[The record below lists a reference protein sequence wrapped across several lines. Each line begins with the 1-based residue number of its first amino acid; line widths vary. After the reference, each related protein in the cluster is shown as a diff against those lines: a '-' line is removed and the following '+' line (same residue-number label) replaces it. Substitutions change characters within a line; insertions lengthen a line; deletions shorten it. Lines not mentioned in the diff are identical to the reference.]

1 MAKGSEHSADKG
13 RAGAKAEKRPAVSRG
28 AIGLIAVII
37 LISCLGN
44 LSQTA
49 LNAMLNSVSLDLGV
63 EPSLAQWATTIYMLM
78 LGVTVPVVPF
88 LMRRFSYRCI
98 VVACALM
105 LIFGA
110 LLAAVALNF
119 EVLMLGRILQAVSAG
134 ITVPMMMSVVMQ
146 SFPPERRGGVMGVA
160 GIAMGFSPNVGPTI
174 GGIFVDLAGWR
185 SFFVALLLCSLVL
198 LAFCALTPQTQ
209 KPKAGAIKFDA
220 LSFLLSTLG
229 LVGLL
234 LGFSNVSSFGVS
246 SVYVW
251 APALVGLV
259 VFALFLWRQTKVE
272 HPLINLSIMKSWK
285 YRVGFWSLNFLWA
298 SFLCVSLLT
307 PLFVQNIMGGSALD
321 SGIAMLAGAAVALVF
336 NPAAGFASDKF
347 GTFPVVLCGS
357 ILLVLGSVPM
367 VLADASMPFWLVALL
382 QGVRQAGVSSLISPM
397 NTWSMSDLPHS
408 LMTDGSSFGTVVRQ
422 AFASFSTAIVMGFIT
437 MIPVVAGS
445 VVLGY
450 QCAYAFSAAC
460 AVLVL
465 AINVVKVR

>member
-1 MAKGSEHSADKG
+1 MAKSNGSSAGEGCPGAGG
-13 RAGAKAEKRPAVSRG
+13 RQGASRG
-28 AIGLIAVII
+28 VIGLIAVII
-37 LISCLGN
+37 LISSLGN

-49 LNAMLNSVSLDLGV
+49 LNAMINFVSADLGI
-63 EPSLAQWATTIYMLM
+63 EPSLAQWATTIYMLT
-78 LGVTVPVVPF
+78 LGVTVPIVPF
-88 LMRRFSYRCI
+88 LMRRFSYRRI
-98 VVACALM
+98 IVACALM
-105 LIFGA
+105 LVAGA
-110 LLAAVALNF
+110 LLAAAAPNF
-119 EVLMLGRILQAVSAG
+119 EILMLGRILQAVSAG

-185 SFFVALLLCSLVL
+185 SFFVALLVLSLVL
-198 LAFCALTPQTQ
+198 LACCALVPQTQ
-209 KPKAGAIKFDA
+209 KPKASALKFD
-220 LSFLLSTLG
+220 LISFVLSTVG

-251 APALVGLV
+251 VPVIAGLA

-272 HPLINLSIMKSWK
+272 HPLINLAIMQSWK

-298 SFLCVSLLT
+298 SFLCITLLT
-307 PLFVQNIMGGSALD
+307 PLFVQNVMGGSALD
-321 SGIAMLAGAAVALVF
+321 SGVVMLSGAVVALVF
-336 NPAAGFASDKF
+336 NPLAGFASDKF
-347 GTFPVVLCGS
+347 GSFPVVLCGS
-357 ILLVLGSVPM
+357 AFLVLGSVPM

-382 QGVRQAGVSSLISPM
+382 QGVRQAGVSGLISPM
-397 NTWSMSDLPHS
+397 NTWSMGDLPHS

-437 MIPVVAGS
+437 IVPTVAGS
-445 VVLGY
+445 LLLGY

-460 AVLVL
+460 AVLVF
-465 AINVVKVR
+465 AINALKVR

>member
-1 MAKGSEHSADKG
+1 MAKNNGSSAGEGCPGAG
-13 RAGAKAEKRPAVSRG
+13 RRQGASRG
-28 AIGLIAVII
+28 VIGLIAVII
-37 LISCLGN
+37 LISSLGN

-49 LNAMLNSVSLDLGV
+49 LNAMINFVSADLGI
-63 EPSLAQWATTIYMLM
+63 EPSLAQWATTIYMLT
-78 LGVTVPVVPF
+78 LGVTVPIVPF
-88 LMRRFSYRCI
+88 LMRRFSYRRI
-98 VVACALM
+98 IVACALM
-105 LIFGA
+105 LVAGA
-110 LLAAVALNF
+110 LLAAAAPNF

-185 SFFVALLLCSLVL
+185 SFFVALLVLSLIL
-198 LAFCALTPQTQ
+198 LACCALVPQTQ
-209 KPKAGAIKFDA
+209 KPKASALKFDLISFV
-220 LSFLLSTLG
+220 LSAVG

-251 APALVGLV
+251 VPVIAGLA

-272 HPLINLSIMKSWK
+272 HPLINLAIMQSWK

-298 SFLCVSLLT
+298 SFLCITLLT
-307 PLFVQNIMGGSALD
+307 PLFVQNVMGGSALD
-321 SGIAMLAGAAVALVF
+321 SGIVMLSGAVVALVF
-336 NPAAGFASDKF
+336 NPLAGFASDKF
-347 GTFPVVLCGS
+347 GSFPVVLCGS
-357 ILLVLGSVPM
+357 AFLVLGSVPM

-382 QGVRQAGVSSLISPM
+382 QGVRQAGVSGLISPM
-397 NTWSMSDLPHS
+397 NTWSMGDLPHS

-437 MIPVVAGS
+437 IVPTVAGS
-445 VVLGY
+445 LLLGY

-460 AVLVL
+460 AVLVF
-465 AINVVKVR
+465 AINALKVR